1 MKQRACGEKIEGKV
15 RYRDLEG
22 KVLTVLGPVDPEA
35 LGFVLPHEHILADMT
50 AYFVEPA
57 EAAEKRMAY
66 EPVSIENLYWVHTHL
81 MGNRDDLV
89 MNDEDLSIKE
99 LMRFKNAGGATVVD
113 MSCIGLGRDP
123 CGLTRIAR
131 ATGLH
136 IVMGAGYYV
145 SCSHPAD
152 LHERNER
159 EIADEIVKDILEGI
173 DKTGIRA
180 GIIGEVGCSIPLDE
194 DEKKVLRAC
203 AIAQRRTGAALN
215 IHPSRS
221 DELLL
226 ETKAILEESGADL
239 SRVIISHA
247 GHFGFKKETIRE
259 LATAGCYIEFDTFG
273 HPALPIECF
282 THEERLLEMPSEVQR
297 IYYIRELIGEG
308 FLDRIL
314 VSQDCCFK
322 HKYVKYGGYGY
333 AHIIEHIIPWMKQR
347 GITDSQIHAITVE
360 NPKRIL
366 TLAKIE
372 E

>member
-1 MKQRACGEKIEGKV
+1 V
-15 RYRDLEG
+15 R
-22 KVLTVLGPVDPEA
+22 
-35 LGFVLPHEHILADMT
+35 
-50 AYFVEPA
+50 
-57 EAAEKRMAY
+57 
-66 EPVSIENLYWVHTHL
+66 
-81 MGNRDDLV
+81 
-89 MNDEDLSIKE
+89 
-99 LMRFKNAGGATVVD
+99 
-113 MSCIGLGRDP
+113 
-123 CGLTRIAR
+123 
-131 ATGLH
+131 
-136 IVMGAGYYV
+136 
-145 SCSHPAD
+145 
-152 LHERNER
+152 
-159 EIADEIVKDILEGI
+159 DILEGV
-173 DKTGIRA
+173 DQTGIRA

-194 DEKKVLRAC
+194 SEKKVLRAS

-215 IHPSRS
+215 VHPSRS

-239 SRVIISHA
+239 SHVVISHA
-247 GHFGFKKETIRE
+247 GHFGFRKETIRE

-308 FLDRIL
+308 FLDNIL

-360 NPKRIL
+360 NTKRVL
-366 TLAKIE
+366 TLAKVKE
-372 E
+372 

>member
-1 MKQRACGEKIEGKV
+1 MRP
-15 RYRDLEG
+15 RDLEG
-22 KVLTVLGPVDPEA
+22 KVLTVLGPVDTDS
-35 LGFVLPHEHILADMT
+35 LGIVLPHEHVLADMT
-50 AYFVEPA
+50 AYFVEPTKTT
-57 EAAEKRMAY
+57 EKRMANQ
-66 EPVSIENLYWVHTHL
+66 PVSIENLYWVHTHL
-81 MGNRDDLV
+81 MGNRDDLL
-89 MNDEDLSIKE
+89 MKDEELARDE
-99 LMRFKNAGGATVVD
+99 LMRFKNADGAVVVD

-123 CGLTRIAR
+123 HGLKRIAR

-152 LHERNER
+152 LKEKNES
-159 EIADEIVKDILEGI
+159 EIADEIVRDIVEGV
-173 DKTGIRA
+173 DQSGIRA

-194 DEKKVLRAC
+194 GEKKVLRAS
-203 AIAQRRTGAALN
+203 AIAQRKTGAAIN

-221 DELLL
+221 DELLM

-239 SRVIISHA
+239 SRVVISHS

-297 IYYIRELIGEG
+297 IYYIRELIAEG

-314 VSQDCCFK
+314 ISQDCCFK
-322 HKYVKYGGYGY
+322 HKYVRYGGYGY

-347 GITDSQIHAITVE
+347 GITDAQIHSIVVE
-360 NPKRIL
+360 NPKRML